1 MHGIY
6 DSRLE
11 IDSLKEQLAINSTRT
26 AIVQKTKAEELHE
39 TLLKA
44 FPLAFDDDIIEEV
57 KQQVDYP
64 YWHKSSFNINMVLND
79 GDLFAKKFRFMEEED
94 GGHISQQC
102 LDSICTHLAD
112 AFKIIKMDMPS
123 LVIEG
128 WRNINKELALACYAD
143 LRHTFDEFTLCS
155 NDWKANSFLMEW
167 YPNVTR
173 SRPRK
178 ERKGKSVDAANQDD
192 VEIMEDRK
200 HIETEN
206 EDNMDPTE
214 ASVPSK
220 CPGMSN
226 VMGIPRKRAKTIEGP
241 RAMLKLGGMPMA
253 MDPLCASFYL
263 HAGVLICLIA
273 NQNLGQRRRRML
285 GDCFSHLYSSIQ
297 GPHLPLHL
305 KIFERCHHTATQG
318 HFCPST

>member
-6 DSRLE
+6 DSRRE

-64 YWHKSSFNINMVLND
+64 SVAYWHKSSFNINMVPND
-79 GDLFAKKFRFMEEED
+79 GDPFAKKFRFMEEEDGDPFAKKFRFMEEED
-94 GGHISQQC
+94 GGHISQQR
-102 LDSICTHLAD
+102 LDSIRTHLAD

-155 NDWKANSFLMEW
+155 NDWKANSFLTVW

-178 ERKGKSVDAANQDD
+178 ERKGKAVDAANQDN

-200 HIETEN
+200 HAEIEN
-206 EDNMDPTE
+206 EDDMDPTE

-220 CPGMSN
+220 RPGMSN
-226 VMGIPRKRAKTIEGP
+226 AMGIPRKRAKTIEGP
-241 RAMLKLGGMPMA
+241 MVTLQSMTMGGMPMA
-253 MDPLCASFYL
+253 MDPLCASL
-263 HAGVLICLIA
+263 
-273 NQNLGQRRRRML
+273 
-285 GDCFSHLYSSIQ
+285 S
-297 GPHLPLHL
+297 
-305 KIFERCHHTATQG
+305 
-318 HFCPST
+318 